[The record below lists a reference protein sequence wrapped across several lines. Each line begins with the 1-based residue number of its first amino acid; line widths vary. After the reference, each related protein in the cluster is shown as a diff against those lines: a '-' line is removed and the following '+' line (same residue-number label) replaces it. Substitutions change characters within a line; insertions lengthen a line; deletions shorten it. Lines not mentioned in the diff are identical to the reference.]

1 MSHSVTHWVSTF
13 FLTYIAI
20 NITPIALLS
29 MHKLIFVTIFSGYKT
44 LVRFENSGSGIN
56 YFAWIS
62 FFSDLPKALGY
73 SVANNIT
80 VLPVDSNVL
89 CKL

>member
-1 MSHSVTHWVSTF
+1 
-13 FLTYIAI
+13 
-20 NITPIALLS
+20 
-29 MHKLIFVTIFSGYKT
+29 MHKLIFVTIISGYKT